1 MTLTPAARL
10 ERIIGT
16 VLRVG
21 VTTSSVCLACG
32 VALFFVSAGPAAAV
46 LLQAGIIILL
56 ATPVARVAVSVAQYV
71 IERDWTFTTLTLIVL
86 VELMASVV
94 AALVF
99 HRKL

>member
-1 MTLTPAARL
+1 MNASGDRGL

-21 VTTSSVCLACG
+21 VGASSICLVAG
-32 VALFFVSAGPAAAV
+32 VLLFFAGVGAIASP
-46 LLQAGIIILL
+46 LLQTGIVILL
-56 ATPVARVAVSVAQYV
+56 ATPVARVVVSVAQYV
-71 IERDWTFTTLTLIVL
+71 GERDWTFTTLTVVVL
-86 VELMASVV
+86 VELLASVV